1 MENDF
6 QIKLSAIVD
15 LTSIDTQIQNH
26 FNSKKF
32 KINVEANVAGATA
45 VSSDGTVK
53 GVDASKITKAE
64 NAARDLQTRLNNL
77 FNTTKIGKDEFK
89 DFNQRLQA
97 VQASFSKTNNLNTF
111 SKELNKL
118 KNEISE
124 TSTKFIKATEAQ
136 NENYAA
142 QGRQEK
148 RLNQINNQ
156 YKSFKQALSNAYVQG
171 QLNKKQYSDMSAL
184 LKNNYKAYHDA
195 VDGITEYGSQEKDL
209 ISASTQWNNSLKDQ
223 RNVLSGL
230 KADYQA
236 HSQDLTKIIGK
247 YLKWYSIATV
257 VSLVINSI
265 KKLVAEV
272 KNLDKAMTELN
283 KVTDVSQSQLEAV
296 KKQAFEIGEVLGRTG
311 KEVID
316 ATTEFA
322 RMGYSL
328 QESLELS
335 KVAVMMTNVAE
346 GITDTGEAAEK
357 LISILKGIGVGSG
370 YAMSLLDRLNNVANK
385 NAISFDKL
393 ADMLQTSAATM
404 NILGNNLDETIALL
418 TAGFEVLQDEK
429 VATGLQ
435 TIGLRIAGLNE
446 DLEEEAGLAN
456 DVSRALEKYA
466 GISVW
471 DKETG
476 ALKNT
481 YTILSEVAEKWD
493 EIGEQAGY
501 QESLLNILAGKR
513 QANVAGAIINN
524 FDAISKVMDDLK
536 NSAGSAARENEVYL
550 DSIEGH
556 INVFKNT
563 FQEMAD
569 LIIGSDIIK
578 TFVDIGTALVGIV
591 GIAGRIISLVVKVT
605 GIELALK
612 GISNVLIIIFKVADN
627 IMKSVERFFNQKWIK
642 DVANFVEKYLMFG
655 WLKDVVASTKTLS
668 EVQKDIAET
677 YENSKKQ
684 VNEYENSLNKLIIK
698 MKNLISIEDKYDE
711 ELSLADKLSL
721 IKKEN
726 EQTEKQKALQ
736 EKILNVEKARLE
748 LAQARNKQVRVFRA
762 GRGFVY
768 ESDESEMQS
777 AQENLVQAVNELSEY
792 KYEIALE
799 RAEQFIEDFGNL
811 VKEDKSQFLSGWEKL
826 FEEYGDLLDTEF
838 SSYIQ
843 KAKEYVDEFKDTFDD
858 LDKEQS
864 ELVSKSALSARISEL
879 ELERM
884 EYAEGSDQYKD
895 LTKRITNLQ
904 QAYNKLVGLDVYG
917 NIDQDALAKEY
928 KGTFLPGLEVDDEGN
943 SRWNWGEFAKGAL
956 IPGYEFFKQLGWK
969 WFANGTD
976 YAPGGV
982 SLVGEE
988 GPELVSLPTGARV
1001 NTASETRSI
1010 LGSLKNS
1017 NPNSGTVFNVGTV
1030 EISEPNNFDG
1040 FVSQFCTK
1048 LNVPNPVKLST

>member
-32 KINVEANVAGATA
+32 KINVEANVAGTTA

-77 FNTTKIGKDEFK
+77 FNTTKIGKDEFN
-89 DFNQRLQA
+89 DFNQRLQE

-156 YKSFKQALSNAYVQG
+156 YKSFKQALSNAYTQG
-171 QLNKKQYSDMSAL
+171 QLNKEQYSDMSAL
-184 LKNNYKAYHDA
+184 LENNYKAYHDA

-247 YLKWYSIATV
+247 YLKWYTIATV

-265 KKLVAEV
+265 KKMVTEV

-283 KVTDVSQSQLEAV
+283 KVTDVSNEKLNEV
-296 KKQAFEIGEVLGRTG
+296 KNQAFEIAKGLGRTG
-311 KEVID
+311 KEVIE

-322 RMGYSL
+322 RMGYAID
-328 QESLELS
+328 ESLELS

-357 LISILKGIGVGSG
+357 IISILKGIGVESK

-393 ADMLQTSAATM
+393 ADMLQNSAATM

-481 YTILSEVAEKWD
+481 YAILSEVAEKWD
-493 EIGEQAGY
+493 EIGEKAGY

-513 QANVAGAIINN
+513 QANVAGAIIKN
-524 FDAISKVMDDLK
+524 FDAIEKVMNDLK
-536 NSAGSAARENEVYL
+536 DAEGSAARENEVYMN
-550 DSIEGH
+550 SIEGH
-556 INVFKNT
+556 IN
-563 FQEMAD
+563 
-569 LIIGSDIIK
+569 
-578 TFVDIGTALVGIV
+578 
-591 GIAGRIISLVVKVT
+591 
-605 GIELALK
+605 ALK
-612 GISNVLIIIFKVADN
+612 GAFQELANQVLSSDLVKFIVDFLTNVIKLIKGIGGLVPILTVILGLVVAIKGQAILTGLVTMIKSVWSLITALRAATVAATGFQAAMGWIGLIIAGIG
-627 IMKSVERFFNQKWIK
+627 
-642 DVANFVEKYLMFG
+642 L
-655 WLKDVVASTKTLS
+655 VVAAINGIKSASESAAEST
-668 EVQKDIAET
+668 QKA
-677 YENSKKQ
+677 YENISDTFKKNTK
-684 VNEYENSLNKLIIK
+684 VTNEYGHALTKLIAK
-698 MKNLISIEDKYDE
+698 LKELILLEDAYDE
-711 ELSLADKLSL
+711 STSMKERLEE
-721 IKKEN
+721 IKKAN
-726 EQTEKQKALQ
+726 EQAKKEKELQ

-748 LAQARNKQVRVFRA
+748 LAQAKNKQIRVFRA

-768 ESDESEMQS
+768 EADESE
-777 AQENLVQAVNELSEY
+777 VQAAQQNLSDALQELSEY
-792 KYEIALE
+792 RYELILD
-799 RAEQFIEDFGNL
+799 RAEAFIKDFSDLAEQDISVFLDGWKNL
-811 VKEDKSQFLSGWEKL
+811 FDA
-826 FEEYGDLLDTEF
+826 YGDLLETEF
-838 SSYIQ
+838 GSFLKMAQDFTDGFLANFSPEEI
-843 KAKEYVDEFKDTFDD
+843 EN
-858 LDKEQS
+858 EQTTLAMRAFYES
-864 ELVSKSALSARISEL
+864 RIKEL
-879 ELERM
+879 EAELSGLEEGTK
-884 EYAEGSDQYKD
+884 EYAEILAKLKSLK
-895 LTKRITNLQ
+895 T
-904 QAYNKLVGLDVYG
+904 AYNNLMNEKYTNSYKSSSSVSIPKEHQQYFLGSEGGGNKYMLPVGIGARY
-917 NIDQDALAKEY
+917 AS
-928 KGTFLPGLEVDDEGN
+928 GTNYATGGL
-943 SRWNWGEFAKGAL
+943 
-956 IPGYEFFKQLGWK
+956 
-969 WFANGTD
+969 
-976 YAPGGV
+976 

-988 GPELVSLPTGARV
+988 GPELVNLPMGAKV
-1001 NTASETRSI
+1001 HTASETRSV
-1010 LGSLKNS
+1010 LSGLQSLNNGSN
-1017 NPNSGTVFNVGTV
+1017 TVFNVGTV
-1030 EISEPNNFDG
+1030 EITEPNNFDG

-1048 LNVPNPVKLST
+1048 LNVPNPIKLST